1 MMAIIR
7 SIVMT
12 ISYDRPT
19 MMVISWCVIGRI
31 AITVITMMVTISETA
46 DPYTDAASICT

>member
-12 ISYDRPT
+12 ISYSGNT
-19 MMVISWCVIGRI
+19 MMVIPWCVIGRI
-31 AITVITMMVTISETA
+31 PITVITMMVAISETT
-46 DPYTDAASICT
+46 DPETNAASLRT